1 MRRRE
6 RRRGAKVTG
15 DADPE
20 DVESRKTLV
29 GVGRWV
35 LAPSRQQPLW
45 RHWRVTGDTPG
56 SEVVSSLT
64 LRVRDN
70 QGDPV
75 AGAQGVRTLGQV

>member
-1 MRRRE
+1 MRRHE

-35 LAPSRQQPLW
+35 LAPSRQQSLMRYW
-45 RHWRVTGDTPG
+45 RAAGGTPG

-64 LRVRDN
+64 LRLCGN
-70 QGDPV
+70 QGDPTV
-75 AGAQGVRTLGQV
+75 GAQEVRTLGQV

>member
-20 DVESRKTLV
+20 DVESRNTLV

-35 LAPSRQQPLW
+35 LAPSRQQSLMRYW
-45 RHWRVTGDTPG
+45 RAAGATPG
-56 SEVVSSLT
+56 SEVMSSLT

-70 QGDPV
+70 QGDPNV
-75 AGAQGVRTLGQV
+75 GARGVRTLGQV